1 MFPAII
7 TRFVGWAVPVFY
19 KVERTGPPVPS
30 GPVLVAANHT
40 NALVDPLLIFH
51 TAGRATRPLAKA
63 PLFEQAVVG
72 TVLKGL
78 GGLPV
83 YRREDDPALMHRNT
97 QTFDAAIEALEAG
110 GAVQIYPEGRSHS
123 EPALAQLRTGTARI
137 ALMAEERSDWG
148 LGLVIQPVGLTFVR
162 KHLFRGRAIAAY
174 GEPVRVSDF
183 RAAYEASTREA
194 TRALTAVVRE
204 RLEELTLNFD
214 RAEDRATV
222 EVAERLYAREKGLA
236 GARDR
241 EAMAERLP
249 RLQDFAAAL
258 RWLRVEDAGRA
269 ERLRLDVV
277 RYRRLLRIYGATEGD
292 VPARYRATAVVG
304 YGLRQLLLLGLV
316 LPAAGL
322 GAVFWGAPYVLTRMV
337 ARRFPA
343 NLDQIAT
350 YKVSVG
356 LVAFPIWIALTS
368 AAGWYFGGWRGATA
382 MLVLAP
388 TLGLATIA
396 WSDRQSRVR
405 EDVRVFLR
413 AGRRSESR
421 DRLAELRRTLV
432 AQFDA
437 IAEERGRRDTT

>member
-97 QTFDAAIEALEAG
+97 QTFDAAIEALQAG

-292 VPARYRATAVVG
+292 VPARYRATAVAAFRRISTRSPRTRSRWDSWRSRSGSRSPRRPAGISGVG
-304 YGLRQLLLLGLV
+304 AAPRPCWSSLR
-316 LPAAGL
+316 
-322 GAVFWGAPYVLTRMV
+322 R
-337 ARRFPA
+337 
-343 NLDQIAT
+343 
-350 YKVSVG
+350 
-356 LVAFPIWIALTS
+356 S
-368 AAGWYFGGWRGATA
+368 AWPRLRGATA
-382 MLVLAP
+382 
-388 TLGLATIA
+388 
-396 WSDRQSRVR
+396 RV
-405 EDVRVFLR
+405 
-413 AGRRSESR
+413 G
-421 DRLAELRRTLV
+421 
-432 AQFDA
+432 
-437 IAEERGRRDTT
+437 